1 MAVYNNVA
9 DLYDIYL
16 QLYIECVC
24 GIELEK
30 IYFGV
35 KTKAEVLGAAFVCF
49 IFRKWVYT
57 CEHLNS

>member
-1 MAVYNNVA
+1 MWPIYTIYIYNYIVYG
-9 DLYDIYL
+9 
-16 QLYIECVC
+16 